1 MALLVMG
8 QLPIWLLSQG
18 IEHQSAHEA
27 LSSRTS
33 HTWSDTS
40 HPTNYFELD
49 VK

>member
-1 MALLVMG
+1 MALLVRVP
-8 QLPIWLLSQG
+8 LPVWLLSLG
-18 IEHQSAHEA
+18 VEHQSAHEA

-40 HPTNYFELD
+40 HPTNYFELE